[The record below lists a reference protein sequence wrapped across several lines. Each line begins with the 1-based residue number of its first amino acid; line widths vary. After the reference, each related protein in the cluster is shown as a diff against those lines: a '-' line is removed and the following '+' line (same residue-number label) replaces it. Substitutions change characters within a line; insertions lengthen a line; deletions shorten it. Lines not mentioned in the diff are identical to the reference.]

1 MYKKILVPLDGSPL
15 AEAILPHA
23 EALAKS
29 EGAEIVLL
37 RVSQPPAPEFL
48 ARDVKTGA
56 RLVEKMEQE
65 ARQYIEVEVRRL
77 RNDGNQVTG
86 IARDGAVLE
95 TIVSVARETHADV
108 IAMSTHARSGL
119 QHFLLGSVA
128 DDLVHISPIPV
139 MLIHPN

>member
-128 DDLVHISPIPV
+128 DELVHISPIPV